1 MQARFL
7 SHLFL
12 ASVAVLT
19 TASVSHAQSMSAD
32 DLTSAM
38 HQSNSLISRDLG
50 SLRARCAN
58 QNERKLL
65 LEEIIK
71 KNQPQLSVFTA
82 MKVQLT
88 EDLRLKDADLRMKR
102 VALATLRAEI
112 AVIEDSIKNAKTS
125 TATRVETIRAE
136 IAVAQKVAA
145 KATGDIDRL
154 DDNFEKWKQEGSNE
168 FTLYRALHKDENNKW
183 LDAAKRVALTPA
195 EQSALDT
202 LTAYDTTRGDLN
214 EIKLDNEALVT
225 QKTQA
230 IVDLQA
236 GKRANIEVLRTQLT
250 ERKSAVGAAFT
261 AKLAITNLVKS
272 TRASLRNVNARIAT
286 LSNIVVP
293 SISPICAVI
302 SEISTPQN

>member
-32 DLTSAM
+32 ALTSAM
-38 HQSNSLISRDLG
+38 HRSNSLISKDLE
-50 SLRARCAN
+50 SLRARCEN
-58 QNERKLL
+58 QDERKLL
-65 LEEIIK
+65 LEGIIK
-71 KNQPQLSVFTA
+71 KNQPQLSVLTA
-82 MKVQLT
+82 MKDELT
-88 EDLRLKDADLRMKR
+88 ELLRVKDADLRMKR

-112 AVIEDSIKNAKTS
+112 AVIEDSIKNAKAS
-125 TATRVETIRAE
+125 TATRVATLKVE
-136 IAVAQKVAA
+136 IAAARKVAT

-154 DDNFEKWKQEGSNE
+154 DDTFEKWKQEGSNE
-168 FTLYRALHKDENNKW
+168 FTLFRAQLKDENNKW
-183 LDAAKRVALTPA
+183 LDADKRVALTPA

-202 LTAYDTTRGDLN
+202 LTAYDTTRADLN
-214 EIKLDNEALVT
+214 EVKLDNEALAT

-236 GKRANIEVLRTQLT
+236 GKRANVEVLKTELS
-250 ERKSAVGAAFT
+250 ERKSAVGAALT
-261 AKLAITNLVKS
+261 ATATLKKEVIK
-272 TRASLRNVNARIAT
+272 TRGSLRTVNARIAT
-286 LSNIVVP
+286 LSDIVVP

-302 SEISTPQN
+302 GEISTSQN